1 LKRSH
6 RESILQAAEAL
17 DSIPTAERD
26 ITSMTMAI
34 DPRKLPLA
42 KTLIREFRFRLAELL
57 ETGNRTEVYNLNVQL
72 VPVTKKERK

>member
-1 LKRSH
+1 
-6 RESILQAAEAL
+6 
-17 DSIPTAERD
+17 
-26 ITSMTMAI
+26 MTMAI